1 MKKIHAFL
9 RDESGLAAI
18 DWIMVTAAMIVGL
31 AIVVVMLRDN
41 VSGLAINFNA
51 GLKSE
56 KPSETEA
63 PSG

>member
-1 MKKIHAFL
+1 MRKISAFL
-9 RDESGLAAI
+9 RDESGLATI
-18 DWIMVTAAMIVGL
+18 DWIMVTAAMVVGL
-31 AIVVVMLRDN
+31 VIVVVMLRDN
-41 VSGLAINFNA
+41 VSGLAVNFNA